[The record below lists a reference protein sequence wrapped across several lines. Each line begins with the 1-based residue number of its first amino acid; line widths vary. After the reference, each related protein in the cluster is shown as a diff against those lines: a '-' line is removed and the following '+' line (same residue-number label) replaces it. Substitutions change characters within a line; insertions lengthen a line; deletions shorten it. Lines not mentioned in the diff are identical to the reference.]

1 MAEGGGVGGEGG
13 GGGRGAKSL
22 VVLLLKGFACKG
34 DVIIS
39 NKRNNSV
46 A

>member
-1 MAEGGGVGGEGG
+1 MGGAGVGG
-13 GGGRGAKSL
+13 GGGGAAAKSW